1 MGPVLRHPGGEVG
14 DVEWWVIIALL
25 FGGMV
30 LLLLTGLPIAFAFLV
45 VNMVAAYF
53 FLGGIPGLIGTVTGV
68 FTSITTFTL
77 LPVPF
82 FILMGELIFHSNLGL
97 DAVNVLDKWLGRVR
111 GRLSVLAI
119 IMGVIIGALSG
130 STIATCALLGTILL
144 PQMLEKGYSKNMSL
158 GPLMG
163 VGTVDALIPPNALTV
178 VLASLANIDVGQ
190 LLIAGILPGMIMS
203 GLYLLYVLLWCRIRP
218 EEAPVYDVPHTPLK
232 EKVRVTVLYLLPL
245 GFIVF
250 MVIGLIFLGVATPT
264 EAAATGTLGSF
275 ILALVYRRLNWE
287 VLKKSTYGT
296 VKVTVMIFMIIIVSS
311 TYGEILAFTG
321 AASGMTNFI
330 TNLTISPM
338 VIMIGMLIVVLI
350 LGCFMET
357 VAIMMITIPI
367 YMPVVNAFGYNTVW
381 FGVVMLIVLETGLIT
396 PPFGV
401 TLFVMKGVAPPDI
414 TMGDIWKAVTPYVII
429 DVLCV
434 ALVLAM
440 PFLATAVPRL
450 MGMR

>member
-1 MGPVLRHPGGEVG
+1 M
-14 DVEWWVIIALL
+14 EWWLIISLL

-30 LLLLTGLPIAFAFLV
+30 LLLLTNLPIAFAFLV
-45 VNMVAAYF
+45 VNVVAAYF
-53 FLGGIPGLIGTVTGV
+53 FLGGVPGLIAVVTGV

-82 FILMGELIFHSNLGL
+82 FILMGELIFHSGLGL
-97 DAVNVLDKWLGRVR
+97 SAVNVLDKWLGRIR

-144 PQMLEKGYSKNMSL
+144 PDMLKRGYSRSMSL

-190 LLIAGILPGMIMS
+190 LLIAGIVPGMIMT
-203 GLYLLYVLLWCRIRP
+203 GLYLVYVIGWCHVFP
-218 EEAPVYDVPHTPLK
+218 DEAPMYDVPHIPLK
-232 EKVRVTVLYLLPL
+232 EKVVATVQYLLPL
-245 GFIVF
+245 GLIVF
-250 MVIGLIFLGVATPT
+250 MVIGFIFLGVATPT
-264 EAAATGTLGSF
+264 EAAATGTLASF
-275 ILALVYRRLNWE
+275 ILAVAYRRLNWE
-287 VLKKSTYGT
+287 IMKKSVMGT
-296 VKVTVMIFMIIIVSS
+296 VKVTVMIFMIVIVST

-321 AASGMTNFI
+321 AAAGMTSFI
-330 TNLTISPM
+330 SNLSTPPM
-338 VIMIGMLIVVLI
+338 VILIGMLIVILI

-367 YMPVVNAFGYNTVW
+367 YMPVIHAFHYNPIW
-381 FGVVMLIVLETGLIT
+381 FGVMMLIALETGLIT

-401 TLFVMKGVAPPDI
+401 TLFVMKGVAPPEI
-414 TMGDIWKAVTPYVII
+414 TMADIWRAVTPYVIV
-429 DVLCV
+429 DLLCLV
-434 ALVLAM
+434 LVLAI
-440 PFLATAVPRL
+440 PALATVIPSL
-450 MGMR
+450 MGMK

>member
-1 MGPVLRHPGGEVG
+1 MQ
-14 DVEWWVIIALL
+14 WWLIISLL

-30 LLLLTGLPIAFAFLV
+30 FLLLTNLPVAFAFLV

-53 FLGGIPGLIGTVTGV
+53 FLGGMAGLIGVVTGT

-82 FILMGELIFHSNLGL
+82 FILMGELIFHSGLGL
-97 DAVNVLDKWLGRVR
+97 NAVNVLDKWLGNLR
-111 GRLSVLAI
+111 GRLSLLAI

-190 LLIAGILPGMIMS
+190 LLMAGIPAGMMMS
-203 GLYLLYVLLWCRIRP
+203 ALYFIYIVLWLRIKP
-218 EEAPVYDVPHTPLK
+218 EEAPMYVVPKVPLQ
-232 EKVRVTVLYLLPL
+232 EKVKVTLRDLIPL
-245 GFIVF
+245 GFIIF
-250 MVIGLIFLGVATPT
+250 MVIGLIFLGIATPT
-264 EAAATGTLGSF
+264 EAAATGTLGAF
-275 ILALVYRRLNWE
+275 ILALLYRRLTWE
-287 VLKKSTYGT
+287 IMKKSVMST

-321 AASGMTNFI
+321 AAAGMTSFI
-330 TNLTISPM
+330 TDLAIPPI
-338 VIMIGMLIVVLI
+338 VILIGMLVVVLI
-350 LGCFMET
+350 MGCFMET

-367 YMPVVNAFGYNTVW
+367 YMPVVNAFGFDKIW
-381 FGVVMLIVLETGLIT
+381 FGVMMLIALETGLIT

-401 TLFVMKGVAPPDI
+401 TLFVMKGVAPPEI
-414 TMGDIWKAVTPYVII
+414 TMADIWKAVTPYVII
-429 DVLCV
+429 DILCI
-434 ALVLAM
+434 ALVLTM
-440 PFLATAVPRL
+440 PILATVIPSL
-450 MGMR
+450 MGMK

>member
-1 MGPVLRHPGGEVG
+1 M
-14 DVEWWVIIALL
+14 EWWLIISLL

-30 LLLLTGLPIAFAFLV
+30 LLLLTNLPIAFAFLV

-53 FLGGIPGLIGTVTGV
+53 FLGGIPGLIGIVTGV

-82 FILMGELIFHSNLGL
+82 FILMGELIFHSGLGL
-97 DAVNVLDKWLGRVR
+97 NAVNVLDKWLGKLR
-111 GRLSVLAI
+111 GRLSILAV

-130 STIATCALLGTILL
+130 STIATCARLGTILL
-144 PQMLEKGYSKNMSL
+144 PDMLKRGYSKNMSL

-190 LLIAGILPGMIMS
+190 LLMAGIVPGMIMS
-203 GLYLLYVLLWCRIRP
+203 GLYLVYILVWCHIKP
-218 EEAPVYDVPHTPLK
+218 EEAPLYDVPHIPLK
-232 EKVRVTVLYLLPL
+232 EKVTATLKYLLPL
-245 GFIVF
+245 SFIIF
-250 MVIGLIFLGVATPT
+250 MVIGFIFLGVATPT

-275 ILALVYRRLNWE
+275 ILALLYRCLNWE
-287 VLKKSTYGT
+287 IMKKSVMGT
-296 VKVTVMIFMIIIVSS
+296 VKVTTMIFMIIIVST
-311 TYGEILAFTG
+311 TYGQILAFTG

-330 TNLTISPM
+330 THLTVPPIL
-338 VIMIGMLIVVLI
+338 IIIGMLVVVLI

-381 FGVVMLIVLETGLIT
+381 FGVLMLIALETGLIT

-401 TLFVMKGVAPPDI
+401 TLFVMKGVAPPEI
-414 TMGDIWKAVTPYVII
+414 TMADIWRAVTPYVIV
-429 DVLCV
+429 DVLCIV
-434 ALVLAM
+434 LVLTM
-440 PFLATAVPRL
+440 PILATIVPSL
-450 MGMR
+450 MGMK

>member
-1 MGPVLRHPGGEVG
+1 M
-14 DVEWWVIIALL
+14 EWWLIISLL

-30 LLLLTGLPIAFAFLV
+30 FLLLTNLPIAFAFLV
-45 VNMVAAYF
+45 VNIVAAYF
-53 FLGGIPGLIGTVTGV
+53 FLGGIPGLVGVVTGA

-82 FILMGELIFHSNLGL
+82 FILMGELIFHSGLGL
-97 DAVNVLDKWLGRVR
+97 NAVNVLDKWLGNLR
-111 GRLSVLAI
+111 GRLSLLAI

-190 LLIAGILPGMIMS
+190 LLIAGIVPGLIMS
-203 GLYLLYVLLWCRIRP
+203 ALYFIYVILWLRFKP
-218 EEAPVYDVPHTPLK
+218 EEAPMYAVPRTPLK
-232 EKVRVTVLYLLPL
+232 DKVRVTAKYLLPL
-245 GFIVF
+245 GFIIF

-264 EAAATGTLGSF
+264 EAAATGTLGAF
-275 ILALVYRRLNWE
+275 ILALLYRRLNLE
-287 VLKKSTYGT
+287 IIKKSVMST

-321 AASGMTNFI
+321 AAAGMTNFI
-330 TNLTISPM
+330 SNLTIPPI
-338 VIMIGMLIVVLI
+338 VILIGMLVVVLI
-350 LGCFMET
+350 MGCFMET

-367 YMPVVNAFGYNTVW
+367 YMPVVNAFGFDKIW
-381 FGVVMLIVLETGLIT
+381 FGVMMLIALETGLIT

-401 TLFVMKGVAPPDI
+401 TLFVMKGVAPPDV
-414 TMGDIWKAVTPYVII
+414 TMGDIWRAVTPYVII
-429 DVLCV
+429 DILCI
-434 ALVLAM
+434 ALIMAM
-440 PFLATAVPRL
+440 PGIATVVTSL
-450 MGMR
+450 MGMK

>member
-1 MGPVLRHPGGEVG
+1 M
-14 DVEWWVIIALL
+14 EWYTTICIL

-30 LLLLTGLPIAFAFLV
+30 FLLLTGVPIAFAFLI

-53 FLGGIPGLIGTVTGV
+53 FLGGIPGLIGVVTGV

-82 FILMGELIFHSNLGL
+82 FILMGELIFHSGMGL
-97 DAVNVLDKWLGRVR
+97 DAVNVLDKWLGKLK
-111 GRLSVLAI
+111 GRLSILAV

-144 PQMLEKGYSKNMSL
+144 PDMLKRGYSKNMSL

-190 LLIAGILPGMIMS
+190 LLIAGILPGIIMS
-203 GLYLLYVLLWCRIRP
+203 SLYFVYVLGWCHLFP
-218 EEAPVYDVPHTPLK
+218 NEAPMYEVAHVPLK
-232 EKVRVTVLYLLPL
+232 EKIRVTFVYLLPL
-245 GFIVF
+245 GFIIF

-275 ILALVYRRLNWE
+275 ILAICYRRLTWDIM
-287 VLKKSTYGT
+287 KKSVMGT
-296 VKVTVMIFMIIIVSS
+296 VKVTSMIFMIIIVSS

-321 AASGMTNFI
+321 AAAGMTGYI
-330 TNLTISPM
+330 TGLSIHPLIIL
-338 VIMIGMLIVVLI
+338 VGMLVVVLI
-350 LGCFMET
+350 MGCFMET

-367 YMPVVNAFGYNTVW
+367 YMPVVTALGFNTVW
-381 FGVVMLIVLETGLIT
+381 FGVMMLIALETGLIT

-401 TLFVMKGVAPPDI
+401 TLFVMKGVAPPDV
-414 TMGDIWKAVTPYVII
+414 TMGDIWRAVTPYVII
-429 DVLCV
+429 DLLCIGI
-434 ALVLAM
+434 VLAV
-440 PFLATAVPRL
+440 PSIATVVPAL
-450 MGMR
+450 MGMVK

>member
-1 MGPVLRHPGGEVG
+1 M
-14 DVEWWVIIALL
+14 EWWLVISFL

-30 LLLLTGLPIAFAFLV
+30 FLLLTNLPIAFAFLV

-53 FLGGIPGLIGTVTGV
+53 FLGGVPGLVGVVTGA

-82 FILMGELIFHSNLGL
+82 FILMGELIFHSGLGL
-97 DAVNVLDKWLGRVR
+97 NAVNVLDKWLGNLR
-111 GRLSVLAI
+111 GRLSLLAI

-190 LLIAGILPGMIMS
+190 LLMAGIPAGIMMS
-203 GLYLLYVLLWCRIRP
+203 ALYFVYVVIWCRIFP
-218 EEAPVYDVPHTPLK
+218 NEAPMYVAPYVPLK
-232 EKVRVTVLYLLPL
+232 EKVKVTLRDLIPL
-245 GFIVF
+245 GFIIF
-250 MVIGLIFLGVATPT
+250 MVIGLIFLGIATPT
-264 EAAATGTLGSF
+264 EAAATGTFGAFVLTL
-275 ILALVYRRLNWE
+275 IYRRLTWE
-287 VLKKSTYGT
+287 IVKKSAMST
-296 VKVTVMIFMIIIVSS
+296 VKVTTMIFMIIIVSN

-321 AASGMTNFI
+321 AAAGMTNFI
-330 TNLTISPM
+330 TNLTIPPI
-338 VIMIGMLIVVLI
+338 VILIGMLVVVLI
-350 LGCFMET
+350 MGCFMET

-367 YMPVVNAFGYNTVW
+367 YMPVVNSFGFNKIW
-381 FGVVMLIVLETGLIT
+381 FGVMMLIALETGLIT

-401 TLFVMKGVAPPDI
+401 TLFVMKGVAPPDV
-414 TMGDIWKAVTPYVII
+414 TMGDIWRAVTPYVII
-429 DVLCV
+429 DILCIG
-434 ALVLAM
+434 LVLIM
-440 PFLATAVPRL
+440 PFLATVVPSL
-450 MGMR
+450 MGMK

>member
-1 MGPVLRHPGGEVG
+1 M
-14 DVEWWVIIALL
+14 EWWLIVSLL

-30 LLLLTGLPIAFAFLV
+30 FLLLTNLPIAFAFLV

-53 FLGGIPGLIGTVTGV
+53 FLGGMPGLVGVVTGA

-82 FILMGELIFHSNLGL
+82 FILMGELIFHSGLGL
-97 DAVNVLDKWLGRVR
+97 NAVNVLDKWLGNLR
-111 GRLSVLAI
+111 GRLSLLAI

-190 LLIAGILPGMIMS
+190 LLMAGIPAGIMMS
-203 GLYLLYVLLWCRIRP
+203 ALYFIYVVIWCRLFP
-218 EEAPVYDVPHTPLK
+218 EEAPMYIAPRVPWK
-232 EKVRVTVLYLLPL
+232 EKVTVTLRDLIPL
-245 GFIVF
+245 GFIIF
-250 MVIGLIFLGVATPT
+250 MVLGFIFLGVATPT

-275 ILALVYRRLNWE
+275 ILALAHRRLNWGI
-287 VLKKSTYGT
+287 LKKSVMGT
-296 VKVTVMIFMIIIVSS
+296 VKITCMIFMIVIVST

-321 AASGMTNFI
+321 AAAGMTSFI
-330 TNLTISPM
+330 SNLSTPPI
-338 VIMIGMLIVVLI
+338 VILIGMLIVILI

-367 YMPVVNAFGYNTVW
+367 YMPVVNTFHYNPIW
-381 FGVVMLIVLETGLIT
+381 FGVMMLIALETGLIT

-401 TLFVMKGVAPPDI
+401 TLFVMKGVAPPEI
-414 TMGDIWKAVTPYVII
+414 TMADIWKAVTPYVIVDI
-429 DVLCV
+429 LCIV
-434 ALVLAM
+434 LVLTI
-440 PFLATAVPRL
+440 PSLATIVPSL
-450 MGMR
+450 MGMK

>member
-1 MGPVLRHPGGEVG
+1 MEWYTVLL
-14 DVEWWVIIALL
+14 IL

-30 LLLLTGLPIAFAFLV
+30 LLILTGLPIAFAFLV

-53 FLGGIPGLIGTVTGV
+53 FLGGMPGLVGVVTGT

-82 FILMGELIFHSNLGL
+82 FILMGELIFHSGLGIK
-97 DAVNVLDKWLGRVR
+97 AVNVLDKWLGKVR
-111 GRLSVLAI
+111 GRLSILAI
-119 IMGVIIGALSG
+119 VMGVIIGALSG

-144 PQMLEKGYSKNMSL
+144 PDMLKRGYSKNMSL

-203 GLYLLYVLLWCRIRP
+203 VLYLAYVIIRCRLKP
-218 EEAPVYDVPHTPLK
+218 EEAPLYDVPPIPLK
-232 EKVRVTVLYLLPL
+232 EKVMDTVKYLLPL
-245 GFIVF
+245 SLIIF
-250 MVIGLIFLGVATPT
+250 MVIGFIFLGVATPT

-275 ILALVYRRLNWE
+275 ILALVYRRLTLE
-287 VLKKSTYGT
+287 TFKKSVYGT

-321 AASGMTNFI
+321 AASGMTTFI
-330 TNLTISPM
+330 THLAIPPL
-338 VIMIGMLIVVLI
+338 VILIGMLTVI
-350 LGCFMET
+350 LVMGCFMET
-357 VAIMMITIPI
+357 VAIMMITLPI
-367 YMPVVNAFGYNTVW
+367 YMPVIHSFGYNPIW
-381 FGVVMLIVLETGLIT
+381 FGVLMLIALETGLIT

-401 TLFVMKGVAPPDI
+401 TLFVMKGVAPPGV
-414 TMGDIWKAVTPYVII
+414 TMADIWRAVTPYVLI
-429 DVLCV
+429 DIGC
-434 ALVLAM
+434 LVLVLLL
-440 PFLATAVPRL
+440 PFLATFVPGL
-450 MGMR
+450 MGMK

>member
-1 MGPVLRHPGGEVG
+1 M
-14 DVEWWVIIALL
+14 EWWLTISLL

-30 LLLLTGLPIAFAFLV
+30 LLLLTNIPIAFAFLI

-53 FLGGIPGLIGTVTGV
+53 FLGGIPGLIGVVTGA

-82 FILMGELIFHSNLGL
+82 FILMGELIFHSGLGL
-97 DAVNVLDKWLGRVR
+97 NAVNVLDKWLGKVR
-111 GRLSVLAI
+111 GRLSILAVC
-119 IMGVIIGALSG
+119 MGVIIGALSG

-144 PQMLEKGYSKNMSL
+144 PDMLKRGYSKNMSL

-190 LLIAGILPGMIMS
+190 LLIAGIVPGMIMS
-203 GLYLLYVLLWCRIRP
+203 FLYFVYVVVWCHIFP
-218 EEAPVYDVPHTPLK
+218 GEAPMYDVPHIPLR
-232 EKVRVTVLYLLPL
+232 EKITATVQYLLPL
-245 GFIVF
+245 GFIIF
-250 MVIGLIFLGVATPT
+250 MVIGFIFLGVATPT

-275 ILALVYRRLNWE
+275 ILALVYRRLNWDII
-287 VLKKSTYGT
+287 KKSVMGT
-296 VKVTVMIFMIIIVSS
+296 VRVTTMIFMIIIVST

-321 AASGMTNFI
+321 AAAGMTSFI
-330 TNLTISPM
+330 TSISIPPIFI
-338 VIMIGMLIVVLI
+338 IMGMLFVILI
-350 LGCFMET
+350 MGCFMEN

-367 YMPVVNAFGYNTVW
+367 FMPVVNAFGYSVIW
-381 FGVVMLIVLETGLIT
+381 FGVLYLIAIETGLIT

-401 TLFVMKGVAPPDI
+401 TLFVMKGVAPSDI

-429 DVLCV
+429 DILCI
-434 ALVLAM
+434 ALVLGM
-440 PFLATAVPRL
+440 PILATIIPSL
-450 MGMR
+450 MGMK

>member
-1 MGPVLRHPGGEVG
+1 M
-14 DVEWWVIIALL
+14 EWWLVLILL

-30 LLLLTGLPIAFAFLV
+30 CLLLTNLPIAFAFLV
-45 VNMVAAYF
+45 VNLVAAYF
-53 FLGGIPGLIGTVTGV
+53 FLGGLAGLVGVVTGA

-82 FILMGELIFHSNLGL
+82 FILMGELIFHSGLGL
-97 DAVNVLDKWLGRVR
+97 NAVNVLDKWLGNLR
-111 GRLSVLAI
+111 GRLSLLAI

-190 LLIAGILPGMIMS
+190 LLIAGIVPGLIMS
-203 GLYLLYVLLWCRIRP
+203 GLYFLYVLIWVRIFP
-218 EEAPVYDVPHTPLK
+218 KEAPMYAVSPVPWK
-232 EKVRVTVLYLLPL
+232 EKVTATVKYLLPL
-245 GFIVF
+245 SFIIF
-250 MVIGLIFLGVATPT
+250 MVIGFIFLGVATPT

-275 ILALVYRRLNWE
+275 ILALLYRRLTWE
-287 VLKKSTYGT
+287 VFKKSVMGT

-321 AASGMTNFI
+321 AAAGMTSFI
-330 TNLTISPM
+330 SNLAIPPM
-338 VIMIGMLIVVLI
+338 VILIGMLVVVLI

-367 YMPVVNAFGYNTVW
+367 YMPVVNALGFNPVW
-381 FGVVMLIVLETGLIT
+381 FGVMMLIALETGLIT

-401 TLFVMKGVAPPDI
+401 TLFVMKGVAPPEV
-414 TMGDIWKAVTPYVII
+414 TMSDIWKAVTPYVII
-429 DVLCV
+429 DILCI
-434 ALVLAM
+434 ALVLVFPA
-440 PFLATAVPRL
+440 LATVMTSL
-450 MGMR
+450 MSMVK

>member
-1 MGPVLRHPGGEVG
+1 M
-14 DVEWWVIIALL
+14 EWWLVISLL

-30 LLLLTGLPIAFAFLV
+30 FLLLTNLPIAFAFLV

-53 FLGGIPGLIGTVTGV
+53 FLGGIAGLVGVVTGT

-82 FILMGELIFHSNLGL
+82 FILMGELIFHSGLGL
-97 DAVNVLDKWLGRVR
+97 NAVNVLDKWLGNLR
-111 GRLSVLAI
+111 GRLSLLAI

-190 LLIAGILPGMIMS
+190 LLMAGIPAGMMMS
-203 GLYLLYVLLWCRIRP
+203 ALYFIYIVLWLRIKP
-218 EEAPVYDVPHTPLK
+218 EEAPMYVVPKVPLQ
-232 EKVRVTVLYLLPL
+232 EKVKVTLRDLIPL
-245 GFIVF
+245 GFIIF
-250 MVIGLIFLGVATPT
+250 MVIGLIFLGIATPT
-264 EAAATGTLGSF
+264 EAAATGTLGAF
-275 ILALVYRRLNWE
+275 ILALLYRRLTWE
-287 VLKKSTYGT
+287 IMKKSVMST

-321 AASGMTNFI
+321 AAAGMTSFI
-330 TNLTISPM
+330 TNLSIPPT
-338 VIMIGMLIVVLI
+338 VILIGMLVVVLI
-350 LGCFMET
+350 MGCFMET

-367 YMPVVNAFGYNTVW
+367 YMPVVNAFGFDKIW
-381 FGVVMLIVLETGLIT
+381 FGVMMLIALETGLIT

-401 TLFVMKGVAPPDI
+401 TLFVMKGVAPPEI
-414 TMGDIWKAVTPYVII
+414 TMADIWKAVTPYVII
-429 DVLCV
+429 DILCI
-434 ALVLAM
+434 ALVLTM
-440 PFLATAVPRL
+440 PILATVIPSL
-450 MGMR
+450 MGMK